1 MIGTLEIGLIYGVMA
16 LGVYLTF
23 RVLNFPDLTVDGS
36 FTTGGAVGA
45 SLIILGWNPLLATL
59 VAVLAGAVA
68 GCVTGLLHAYG
79 KIDGLL
85 AGILTMIALWSIN
98 LRIMG
103 KSNLPLLRED
113 TLFTPLRDAGILGTW
128 GSIGL
133 LFVGVMVLKLVIDWF
148 LSTDLGL
155 AIQATGNNQ
164 QMIRSFGVS
173 TNATTILTLAISN
186 GLVAGCGALLA
197 QYQGFADISMGIG
210 LILVGLASVIL
221 GQAIFGGSSVI
232 LATLGVIVGA
242 VLYRLVIFA
251 AISVGF
257 DPNDMKLISAVLV
270 IIALLLPKIPGFGRL
285 RVLRGGLRKP
295 PPGTEPAAPD
305 GFAAT
310 AGMEQVAYEDALEA
324 GSLDET
330 GHDEAFAEQTDADW
344 TSAGAPNGGDERA

>member
-1 MIGTLEIGLIYGVMA
+1 MIGTLELGLIYAVMA

-23 RVLNFPDLTVDGS
+23 RILNFPDLTVDGS

-45 SLIILGWNPLLATL
+45 SLIILGWNPVLATL
-59 VAVLAGAVA
+59 VAVAAGAAA
-68 GCVTGLLHAYG
+68 GCITGLLHTKG
-79 KIDGLL
+79 RIDGLL

-113 TLFTPLRDAGILGTW
+113 TVFTPLRDMEVMGTW

-133 LFVGVMVLKLVIDWF
+133 LFVGVLVLKFVVDWF

-155 AIQATGNNQ
+155 AIQATGNNR
-164 QMIRSFGVS
+164 QMIRSMGVD
-173 TNATTILTLAISN
+173 TDGTTILTLAISN
-186 GLVAGCGALLA
+186 GFVAGCGALLA

-221 GQAIFGGSSVI
+221 GQAIFGNSSVI
-232 LATLGVIVGA
+232 FATFGVVVGA

-251 AISVGF
+251 ALEIGF

-270 IIALLLPKIPGFGRL
+270 VIALLLPQIPGFGRL
-285 RVLRGGLRKP
+285 RVLRGGWRKP
-295 PPGTEPAAPD
+295 APSKEPPAPD
-305 GFAAT
+305 GAEPVAAGVG
-310 AGMEQVAYEDALEA
+310 AGA
-324 GSLDET
+324 GSQPPAGSET
-330 GHDEAFAEQTDADW
+330 TTDTNAGRSTDA
-344 TSAGAPNGGDERA
+344 